1 MQIIR
6 PTGIIEG
13 GHGQRWWASLELSDQ
28 GQESQSRHPQS
39 ARCMLLAWF
48 AKLNTGALGMTGRDA
63 RGHRGAGLKT
73 AATTEK
79 RRGGRAVVRVT
90 VRPVRRQEMRPMA
103 ITP

>member
-73 AATTEK
+73 AATTAK
-79 RRGGRAVVRVT
+79 RRGRSCGEGNFAACS
-90 VRPVRRQEMRPMA
+90 EA
-103 ITP
+103 GDASDANHS